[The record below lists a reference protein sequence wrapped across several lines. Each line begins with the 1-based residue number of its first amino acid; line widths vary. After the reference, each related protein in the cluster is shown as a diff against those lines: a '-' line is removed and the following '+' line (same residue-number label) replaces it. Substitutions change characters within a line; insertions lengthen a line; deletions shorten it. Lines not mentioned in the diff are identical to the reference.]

1 MEKTRFSLFYLASY
15 LIIGGVGFLFAPKIV
30 LQLFM
35 SNGDYHDL
43 ILRMA
48 GVLLIVI
55 GAIIVQIIRLRI
67 SELYV
72 TTLIVRVF
80 ILVSFVSLYF
90 IYNDPMMLVLT
101 FIVGIG
107 FLFTLYSYNS
117 DKRALKD
124 Q

>member
-1 MEKTRFSLFYLASY
+1 MDKTRFSLFYLAGY

-55 GAIIVQIIRLRI
+55 GTIIVQIIRFRI
-67 SELYV
+67 TELYK
-72 TTLIVRVF
+72 TTLMVRIF
-80 ILVSFVSLYF
+80 IIVSFLTLYNL
-90 IYNDPMMLVLT
+90 YNDPMMLVLT

-107 FLFTLYSYNS
+107 FLFTLFSYNS
-117 DKRALKD
+117 DLRAQKD
-124 Q
+124 